1 MQYLQIHIVKFK
13 HGQRLYKRALRK
25 NTACAQYIGATVEHG
40 AGAKQRIHQSDR
52 NGQKHAVCRGAYK
65 LLRLFRHERERVF
78 DDRIAFPVEYKAIAD
93 ELNKMDAMEIGLV
106 LDLLKLINSKRENR

>member
-1 MQYLQIHIVKFK
+1 MPS
-13 HGQRLYKRALRK
+13 
-25 NTACAQYIGATVEHG
+25 VEG
-40 AGAKQRIHQSDR
+40 LINFCDYFGMSASE
-52 NGQKHAVCRGAYK
+52 
-65 LLRLFRHERERVF
+65 FF